1 MILVDT
7 SVWIEHL
14 RTGKSGL
21 ESSLVEGEVLTH
33 PLVLG
38 ELACGNIANRHVV
51 LDLLLDLPLAQEASH
66 QEAMALIDKQRLMG
80 RGIGFIEV
88 QLLAATLITP
98 LAKLWTF
105 DRRLA
110 KIAGELGV
118 GV

>member
-21 ESSLVEGEVLTH
+21 DAALNDGEVLTH

-38 ELACGNIANRHVV
+38 ELSCGNIANRREV
-51 LDLLLDLPLAQEASH
+51 LELMYDLPLAKEASH
-66 QEAMALIDKQRLMG
+66 EEAMALIDGRRLMG
-80 RGIGFIEV
+80 RGVGYIDV
-88 QLLAATLITP
+88 HLLAATAITP
-98 LAKLWTF
+98 LARLWTF

-110 KIAGELGV
+110 KIAGELGI
-118 GV
+118 GA